1 MKKRLHTSFV
11 KFIVEKYDKEIQ
23 ELPEEETN
31 YRKDISDEYDEI
43 MDYGDEENDE
53 VQDEEEIQEND
64 ENPLSEMEKGAIEK
78 ALFKNSGN
86 ISKTAE
92 ELGLS
97 RAALYRRM
105 EKYDLKN

>member
-64 ENPLSEMEKGAIEK
+64 DETIDDLIKEYRSLAKKYKI
-78 ALFKNSGN
+78 
-86 ISKTAE
+86 KTND
-92 ELGLS
+92 S
-97 RAALYRRM
+97 IRNKR
-105 EKYDLKN
+105 K

>member
-53 VQDEEEIQEND
+53 VQDEEEVQEND
-64 ENPLSEMEKGAIEK
+64 DETIDDLIKEYRSLAKKYKI
-78 ALFKNSGN
+78 
-86 ISKTAE
+86 KTND
-92 ELGLS
+92 S
-97 RAALYRRM
+97 IRNKR
-105 EKYDLKN
+105 K

>member
-64 ENPLSEMEKGAIEK
+64 DETIDDLIKEYRSLAKKYKI
-78 ALFKNSGN
+78 
-86 ISKTAE
+86 KTND
-92 ELGLS
+92 S
-97 RAALYRRM
+97 ICNKR
-105 EKYDLKN
+105 K

>member
-53 VQDEEEIQEND
+53 VQDEEETPEND
-64 ENPLSEMEKGAIEK
+64 DETIDDLIKEYRSLAKK
-78 ALFKNSGN
+78 Y
-86 ISKTAE
+86 KTKTN
-92 ELGLS
+92 GS
-97 RAALYRRM
+97 IRNKR
-105 EKYDLKN
+105 K